1 MISLGFRG
9 GTVIAEF
16 HPTMK
21 NSPSR
26 RRMGAFTLVELLVV
40 IAIIGILAA
49 LLMPALEQGQARATR
64 IVCGNNLKEIGLASH
79 LFANDHGGKFSMQVS
94 TNDGGS
100 VEYVTAGMQ
109 LQTRFYFS
117 FEHFLPLSGA
127 LGTPGLLACPADLER
142 WPATN
147 FSRFNNW
154 NLSYA
159 IGVDADPNAPN
170 SIIAADRNFPSCHLP
185 TCTPNPTIGLIPFTT
200 GARWGIGLHNR
211 KGNVL
216 FSDGHVEESHD
227 SLLSSEET
235 VDNYLVYPD
244 VNEAT
249 NVPTPA
255 PNGYYS
261 PSANRPENPRNF
273 SPVQTG
279 NPNAQPIPAPPQP
292 AMQPVNQT
300 NYSFSSH
307 PKPTT
312 TAVAQAEIQFSNAVI
327 EATPVATNSPGAEIA
342 ATNDDDAVMSP
353 FNQRVAHYL
362 RCIFAWIFL
371 LLLLLLLLELWRRL
385 RRKQE
390 RENRNRGRREP
401 ADSDP

>member
-1 MISLGFRG
+1 M
-9 GTVIAEF
+9 VNAKF

-21 NSPSR
+21 NSPPR
-26 RRMGAFTLVELLVV
+26 RRLGAFTLVELLVV

-100 VEYVTAGMQ
+100 LEYVAAGMQ

-127 LGTPGLLACPADLER
+127 LSTPRLLACPADLER
-142 WPATN
+142 WSATN

-170 SIIAADRNFPSCHLP
+170 SVLAADRNFPSCNLP

-227 SLLSSEET
+227 SILSSEET
-235 VDNYLVYPD
+235 VDNYLFYPD

-249 NVPTPA
+249 NVSTSA
-255 PNGYYS
+255 PNDYS
-261 PSANRPENPRNF
+261 PPAGRPENPQNF

-279 NPNAQPIPAPPQP
+279 NPKAQPIPSPPRP
-292 AMQPVNQT
+292 AMPPVNQT
-300 NYSFSSH
+300 NYSLSSH
-307 PKPTT
+307 PRATT
-312 TAVAQAEIQFSNAVI
+312 TAVAQVEIQFSNAVI
-327 EATPVATNSPGAEIA
+327 EATPKVTNPPAAEIT

-385 RRKQE
+385 RRKRE

-401 ADSDP
+401 ADPDT

>member
-1 MISLGFRG
+1 MIFLGFRG
-9 GTVIAEF
+9 GMVIAKF
-16 HPTMK
+16 HPIMK

-64 IVCGNNLKEIGLASH
+64 MVCVNNLKEIGLASH

-100 VEYVTAGMQ
+100 LEYVAAGMQ

-127 LGTPGLLACPADLER
+127 LSTPRLLACPADLER

-147 FSRFNNW
+147 FSRFNNL

-170 SIIAADRNFPSCHLP
+170 SILAADRNFPSCNLP
-185 TCTPNPTIGLIPFTT
+185 TCTPNPTIGIIPFTT
-200 GARWGIGLHNR
+200 GAHWGIGLHIR

-227 SLLSSEET
+227 SILSSEET
-235 VDNYLVYPD
+235 ADNHLVYPD

-249 NVPTPA
+249 NASTPA
-255 PNGYYS
+255 PDGYS
-261 PSANRPENPRNF
+261 PPANRPENPPNF

-279 NPNAQPIPAPPQP
+279 NPNASPISVPPHP
-292 AMQPVNQT
+292 AMQPVNHT
-300 NYSFSSH
+300 NYSFTSH
-307 PKPTT
+307 PRTATT
-312 TAVAQAEIQFSNAVI
+312 TVAQVEMQFSNAVI
-327 EATPVATNSPGAEIA
+327 EAAPAVTNPPAAEIT

-390 RENRNRGRREP
+390 RENRKRGRREP
-401 ADSDP
+401 ADTDP

>member
-1 MISLGFRG
+1 M
-9 GTVIAEF
+9 VIAKF
-16 HPTMK
+16 HPIMK

-26 RRMGAFTLVELLVV
+26 RKMGAFTLVELLVV

-100 VEYVTAGMQ
+100 LEYVAAGMQ

-127 LGTPGLLACPADLER
+127 LSTPRLLACPADLER
-142 WPATN
+142 WSATN

-170 SIIAADRNFPSCHLP
+170 SMLAADRNFPSCNLP

-227 SLLSSEET
+227 SILSSEET
-235 VDNYLVYPD
+235 VDNYLFYPD

-249 NVPTPA
+249 NVSTSA
-255 PNGYYS
+255 PNGYS
-261 PSANRPENPRNF
+261 PPAGRPENPQSF
-273 SPVQTG
+273 SSVQMG
-279 NPNAQPIPAPPQP
+279 NPNAQPIPSPPQP

-300 NYSFSSH
+300 NYSLSSH
-307 PKPTT
+307 PRATT
-312 TAVAQAEIQFSNAVI
+312 TAVAQVEMQFSNAVI
-327 EATPVATNSPGAEIA
+327 EATPAVTNPPAAEITT
-342 ATNDDDAVMSP
+342 TNDDDVMSP

-385 RRKQE
+385 RRKRE

-401 ADSDP
+401 ADPDP